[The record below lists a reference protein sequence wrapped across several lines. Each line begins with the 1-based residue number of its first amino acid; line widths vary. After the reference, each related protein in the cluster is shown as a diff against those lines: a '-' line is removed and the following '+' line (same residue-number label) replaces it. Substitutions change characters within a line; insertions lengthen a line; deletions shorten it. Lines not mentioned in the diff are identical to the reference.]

1 MNYSKKHF
9 FGSSLSKEYEPKL
22 KGEGKEALNQI
33 KKYFGSKNDIDNI
46 RNKYAFHY
54 SPKDI
59 DYDLNLVP
67 EDLEMYISDEG
78 SANTLYYFAEVFVNH
93 SILNDIDPENG
104 LKAYNKYVKDIQLIA
119 NKFATVVDYLIT
131 EFVKKQGKDIWGSK
145 GKKVEFLERKLITEI
160 ELPWFTD
167 TSPLHKKKA

>member
-1 MNYSKKHF
+1 
-9 FGSSLSKEYEPKL
+9 
-22 KGEGKEALNQI
+22 
-33 KKYFGSKNDIDNI
+33 
-46 RNKYAFHY
+46 
-54 SPKDI
+54 
-59 DYDLNLVP
+59 
-67 EDLEMYISDEG
+67 MYISDEG